1 MSQQQQSNQQ
11 IETNRPAPILPGFY
25 SMQALSNE
33 PGLPHITKYHRKP
46 EPLVKWKNQMAKQ
59 RLFDAFALCSSDAR
73 WDIFNR
79 AGKTLGTRQSITN
92 KDGTLFSE
100 VCHPVRVDLDE
111 YDAAV
116 KKVLGDAVIRITSA
130 EHHQHASSVG
140 HSNMVVVA
148 RHMIMD
154 AADED
159 LEHIYLADSI
169 ASGCRVQGWFMDS
182 SKISSKL
189 MDKYLD
195 RYKWLSKGWPLANDH
210 HMQVLA
216 YRMATL
222 RPLQVFDILKKVN
235 DIFPLG
241 EHEGLIVLRVQQ
253 VRPDV
258 LIVFTAKM
266 LEGLEAGLLLAG
278 HQDIEEIDEETIIL
292 HSDRIAAL
300 YKETFL

>member
-1 MSQQQQSNQQ
+1 M
-11 IETNRPAPILPGFY
+11 LPGFY
-25 SMQALSNE
+25 SMQAMSNE
-33 PGLPHITKYHRKP
+33 PELPHITQYHRKP
-46 EPLVKWKNQMAKQ
+46 EPAVQWKNRLAKK
-59 RLFDAFALCSSDAR
+59 RLFDAFALCSSEAR
-73 WDIFNR
+73 WDLFNR
-79 AGKTLGTRQSITN
+79 VGKAAGTRNIITA
-92 KDGTLFSE
+92 KDGAVFSE
-100 VCHPVRVDLDE
+100 ICHPVRVDLAE

-116 KKVLGDAVIRITSA
+116 KSALGDTVCRITSA

-154 AADED
+154 ASDAD

-169 ASGCRVQGWFMDS
+169 ASGCRVQGWFMDVTKVS
-182 SKISSKL
+182 TKL

-222 RPLQVFDILKKVN
+222 RPLQVFGILKTVN
-235 DIFPLG
+235 AVVSIG
-241 EHEGLIVLRVQQ
+241 EHDGMAVLRVQQ
-253 VRPDV
+253 VKPEI
-258 LIVFTAKM
+258 LIMFTAKM
-266 LEGLEAGLLLAG
+266 LEGLESGLLLAG
-278 HQDIEEIDEETIIL
+278 PQDLEAIDEETVIL
-292 HSDRIAAL
+292 HADRIAAL

>member
-1 MSQQQQSNQQ
+1 MSQPLQSNQQ

-25 SMQALSNE
+25 SMQALSDE
-33 PGLPHITKYHRKP
+33 SELPHITQYNRKP
-46 EPLVKWKNQMAKQ
+46 EPLVRWKNKMTKQ

-73 WDIFNR
+73 WDVFNR
-79 AGKTLGTRQSITN
+79 SGKTLGTRTSITPKN
-92 KDGTLFSE
+92 GGLFSE
-100 VCHPVRVDLDE
+100 ICHPVKVDLDE
-111 YDAAV
+111 YDTSV
-116 KKVLGDAVIRITSA
+116 KAILGDTVCRITSA
-130 EHHQHASSVG
+130 EHHQQASSVG

-154 AADED
+154 ASDAD

-182 SKISSKL
+182 SKISSRL

-222 RPLQVFDILKKVN
+222 RPLQVFDILRRVN
-235 DIFPLG
+235 EVLPIG
-241 EHEGLIVLRVQQ
+241 EHEGMIVTRVQQ
-253 VRPDV
+253 VRPDA
-258 LIVFTAKM
+258 LIAFTAKM
-266 LEGLEAGLLLAG
+266 LEGLEPGLLLAG
-278 HQDIEEIDEETIIL
+278 YQDLEEIDEETIIL
-292 HSDRIAAL
+292 HAHRIARL
-300 YKETFL
+300 YKEAFL